1 MSSISKI
8 YSNTTFVPGSYK
20 KKTHE
25 TLKII
30 SLSSTY
36 RGNSAKNV
44 ILRRCD
50 PDIFKKFAN
59 TGSVVVCLGGGGFGL
74 LEKRDQIGVILC
86 HLQ

>member
-8 YSNTTFVPGSYK
+8 SSNTTFVPGSYK

-30 SLSSTY
+30 SLSNTY

-44 ILRRCD
+44 ILRLCD
-50 PDIFKKFAN
+50 PKTLSKN
-59 TGSVVVCLGGGGFGL
+59 S
-74 LEKRDQIGVILC
+74 QIQV
-86 HLQ
+86 QW